1 MWRHD
6 CTCNVCVCVC
16 VGRGGELIS
25 GQTKVWNSKNRRWDT
40 VSQFQSTAGSRLHR
54 NLSYCVRCSSNL
66 GRSWGAL
73 DAWTFAHTLGHPG
86 KLLQSELRE
95 ETCGLLSSGSSKS
108 QARLPVRSAPS
119 EEPREDPP
127 LLPQLLAAPSLK
139 LTADGTCADP
149 SLKALSHPLSIFYT
163 ISFSL
168 IR

>member
-6 CTCNVCVCVC
+6 CTCNVCVW
-16 VGRGGELIS
+16 GRGGVSWYLVRRKS
-25 GQTKVWNSKNRRWDT
+25 GIPRTEDEIQFPNSRVLLDPDCTETSVTVWD
-40 VSQFQSTAGSRLHR
+40 G
-54 NLSYCVRCSSNL
+54 SSNL

-73 DAWTFAHTLGHPG
+73 DAWTFAHTLGYPG

-95 ETCGLLSSGSSKS
+95 ETCGLLSSGSSKP

-127 LLPQLLAAPSLK
+127 LLPQLPAAPSLK